1 MRYNYFYEE
10 GEIMDENVNSFYKM
24 PKKVWD
30 ILVAIMLVIAIA
42 AVICECVFY
51 FVYVKKPIR
60 LAIGIVGIM
69 SAFFMVLLLV
79 YSYLPKV
86 KKIWEEQK
94 IQIMLQDPRNADLI
108 AKYTSQN
115 SQDEISEY
123 EETIEEKDLK

>member
-1 MRYNYFYEE
+1 
-10 GEIMDENVNSFYKM
+10 MDENVNAFYKM

-115 SQDEISEY
+115 SQEEDSLDEESV
-123 EETIEEKDLK
+123 EEKDLE

>member
-1 MRYNYFYEE
+1 
-10 GEIMDENVNSFYKM
+10 MDENVNSFYKM

-94 IQIMLQDPRNADLI
+94 IQTMLQDPRNADLI

>member
-1 MRYNYFYEE
+1 
-10 GEIMDENVNSFYKM
+10 MDENVNAFYKM

-115 SQDEISEY
+115 SQ
-123 EETIEEKDLK
+123 EEDSLDKESVEEKDLE

>member
-1 MRYNYFYEE
+1 
-10 GEIMDENVNSFYKM
+10 MDENVNSFYKM

-94 IQIMLQDPRNADLI
+94 IQTMLQDPRNADLI
-108 AKYTSQN
+108 AKYTSQS
-115 SQDEISEY
+115 SQEEDSLY
-123 EETIEEKDLK
+123 EDSTEEKELE

>member
-1 MRYNYFYEE
+1 MEE
-10 GEIMDENVNSFYKM
+10 ENVNSFYKI

-60 LAIGIVGIM
+60 LAIGIIGIL

-86 KKIWEEQK
+86 RQIWEEQK

-108 AKYTSQN
+108 AKYTSQH
-115 SQDEISEY
+115 SQDEDSLY
-123 EETIEEKDLK
+123 EETVEEKDLE

>member
-1 MRYNYFYEE
+1 
-10 GEIMDENVNSFYKM
+10 MDENVNAFYKM

-94 IQIMLQDPRNADLI
+94 IQVMLQDPRNADLI

-115 SQDEISEY
+115 SQ
-123 EETIEEKDLK
+123 EEDSLDKESVEEKDLE

>member
-1 MRYNYFYEE
+1 
-10 GEIMDENVNSFYKM
+10 MDENVNSFYKM

-108 AKYTSQN
+108 AKYTSQS
-115 SQDEISEY
+115 SQEEDSLY
-123 EETIEEKDLK
+123 EDSTEEKELE

>member
-1 MRYNYFYEE
+1 MEE
-10 GEIMDENVNSFYKM
+10 ENVNSFYKM

-42 AVICECVFY
+42 AVICECIFY
-51 FVYVKKPIR
+51 FVYVKKPVR
-60 LAIGIVGIM
+60 LAIGIIGIM

-94 IQIMLQDPRNADLI
+94 IQVMLQDPRNQELI
-108 AKYTSQN
+108 AKYTSKD
-115 SQDEISEY
+115 SQDVDSID
-123 EETIEEKDLK
+123 EESVEEKDLE

>member
-1 MRYNYFYEE
+1 
-10 GEIMDENVNSFYKM
+10 MDENVNAFYKM

-30 ILVAIMLVIAIA
+30 ILVSIMLVIAIA

-115 SQDEISEY
+115 SQ
-123 EETIEEKDLK
+123 EEDSLDKESVEEKDLE

>member
-1 MRYNYFYEE
+1 MEE
-10 GEIMDENVNSFYKM
+10 ENVNSFYKM

-60 LAIGIVGIM
+60 LAIGIIGIL

-86 KKIWEEQK
+86 KQIWEEQK

-108 AKYTSQN
+108 AKYTSQH
-115 SQDEISEY
+115 SKDEDSLY
-123 EETIEEKDLK
+123 EETVEEKDLE

>member
-1 MRYNYFYEE
+1 MEE
-10 GEIMDENVNSFYKM
+10 ENVNSFYKM

-51 FVYVKKPIR
+51 FVYVKKPVR

-86 KKIWEEQK
+86 KRIWEEQK
-94 IQIMLQDPRNADLI
+94 IQIMLQDPRNQELI
-108 AKYTSQN
+108 AKYTSQEPQN
-115 SQDEISEY
+115 EESLY
-123 EETIEEKDLK
+123 EENVEEKDLK